1 MDDFLDIVWMQIQ
14 YGLENVCAALDKLL
28 APVEVLGPA
37 WVVIILAFATAGITR
52 ILSKIYR
59 TRRLKNLKE
68 EFLHWQSVR
77 QVAME
82 AEDREKGKAMA
93 KNIDQAKLNQVY
105 YDYFFEGLMKNMIT
119 TVLPVLL
126 VISYLSRTYTR
137 ESLETRFGS
146 QWIFTLGSSPDAFQV
161 GTLLWFLLCLPAS
174 FILFGLVGFLI
185 KKRKKDTANDFEPQ

>member
-14 YGLENVCAALDKLL
+14 YGLENVCTALDKLL

-37 WVVIILAFATAGITR
+37 WVVLVLALATAGITR

-59 TRRLKNLKE
+59 TRRFKDLKD
-68 EFLHWQSVR
+68 EFIHWQSVR

-82 AEDREKGKAMA
+82 AEDRDKGAAMA
-93 KNIDQAKLNQVY
+93 KTIDLAKLNQVY
-105 YDYFFEGLMKNMIT
+105 YDYFFEGLMKNMVT
-119 TVLPVLL
+119 TVLPLLL
-126 VISYLSRTYTR
+126 VVSYLSRTYTR

-161 GTLLWFLLCLPAS
+161 GTLLWFIICVSAS
-174 FILFGLVGFLI
+174 FILFTLVGFLI
-185 KKRKKDTANDFEPQ
+185 KKGKKDATNTA